1 MSKKIITLLV
11 LLISVPAII
20 FGCFRLI
27 DGKQY
32 YLASALIVVL
42 ALGALFFSMEKKKL
56 STRELVA
63 IACIV
68 ALAVAGR
75 AVLFM
80 LSQVKLTCAIVIL
93 AAISFGPNVG
103 FLCGSL
109 SMLVSNIFFGQGT
122 HTPFQMFGMGLVA
135 FLCGLLFY
143 NNRLGRNRWIV
154 ALVGGFLSFAVY
166 GFIVDSSSALFFASP
181 LSLKTVIPVYIS
193 GIGFN
198 AIHGVSTFAFLLIA
212 TPYIKDTFERVAKKY
227 ELFGA
232 KRKD

>member
-1 MSKKIITLLV
+1 M

-20 FGCFRLI
+20 FGCFKLI

-42 ALGALFFSMEKKKL
+42 ALGALFFSTEKKKL
-56 STRELVA
+56 STRELVS

-75 AVLFM
+75 AVMFM
-80 LSQVKLTCAIVIL
+80 LPQVKLTCAIVIL

-135 FLCGLLFY
+135 FLCGLMFY
-143 NNRLGRNRWIV
+143 NNRLGRNRLIV
-154 ALVGGFLSFAVY
+154 ALVGGFLCFAVY
-166 GFIVDSSSALFFASP
+166 GFIVDSSSALFFSSP
-181 LSLKTVIPVYIS
+181 LSLKTVMPIYIS
-193 GIGFN
+193 GISFN
-198 AIHGVSTFAFLLIA
+198 AIHGVSTFVFLLIT
-212 TPYIKDTFERVAKKY
+212 TPYIKDTFDRLSKKY

-232 KRKD
+232 KRKG

>member
-20 FGCFRLI
+20 FGCFNLI
-27 DGKQY
+27 NGKQY

-42 ALGALFFSMEKKKL
+42 ALGALFFSTEKKKL
-56 STRELVA
+56 STRELVS

-80 LSQVKLTCAIVIL
+80 LPQVKLTCAIVIL

-135 FLCGLLFY
+135 FLCGLMFY
-143 NNRLGRNRWIV
+143 NNRLGRNRLIV
-154 ALVGGFLSFAVY
+154 ALVGGFLCFAVY
-166 GFIVDSSSALFFASP
+166 GFIVDSSSALFFSSP
-181 LSLKTVIPVYIS
+181 LSLKTVMPIYIS
-193 GIGFN
+193 RCFDLCVSSHRN
-198 AIHGVSTFAFLLIA
+198 AIYQR
-212 TPYIKDTFERVAKKY
+212 YI
-227 ELFGA
+227 
-232 KRKD
+232 

>member
-1 MSKKIITLLV
+1 M

-20 FGCFRLI
+20 FGCFKLI

-42 ALGALFFSMEKKKL
+42 ALGALFFSTEKKKL
-56 STRELVA
+56 STRELVS

-75 AVLFM
+75 SVMFM
-80 LSQVKLTCAIVIL
+80 LPQVKLTCAIVIL

-135 FLCGLLFY
+135 FLCGLMFY
-143 NNRLGRNRWIV
+143 NNRLGRNRLIV
-154 ALVGGFLSFAVY
+154 ALVGGFLCFAVY
-166 GFIVDSSSALFFASP
+166 GFIVDSSSALFFSSP
-181 LSLKTVIPVYIS
+181 LSLKTVMPIYIS
-193 GIGFN
+193 GISFN
-198 AIHGVSTFAFLLIA
+198 AIHGVSTFVFLLIT
-212 TPYIKDTFERVAKKY
+212 TPYIKDTFDRLAKKY

-232 KRKD
+232 KRKG

>member
-1 MSKKIITLLV
+1 M

-20 FGCFRLI
+20 FGCFKLI
-27 DGKQY
+27 NGKQY

-42 ALGALFFSMEKKKL
+42 ALGALFFSTEKKNL
-56 STRELVA
+56 STRELVS

-80 LSQVKLTCAIVIL
+80 LPQVKLTCAIVIL

-135 FLCGLLFY
+135 FLCGLMFY
-143 NNRLGRNRWIV
+143 NNRLGRNRLIV
-154 ALVGGFLSFAVY
+154 ALVGGFLCFAVY
-166 GFIVDSSSALFFASP
+166 GFIVDSSSALFFSSP
-181 LSLKTVIPVYIS
+181 LSLKTVMPIYIS
-193 GIGFN
+193 GISFN
-198 AIHGVSTFAFLLIA
+198 AIHGVSTFVFLLIA
-212 TPYIKDTFERVAKKY
+212 TPYIKDTFDRLAKKY

-232 KRKD
+232 KRKG